1 MGQERGH
8 FTDEFK
14 TEAIALL
21 AGSGRRLVQIAGELG
36 ISPSML
42 RNWRNRQGG
51 QHVGSAVPA
60 KPASAMSCV
69 ADRAAEISGFA
80 ARTIGCAWSATFQE
94 RLWRSSRK
102 RRDEDSA

>member
-8 FTDEFK
+8 FRDEFK

-21 AGSGRRLVQIAGELG
+21 AGSGRRLVEIAGELG

-51 QHVGSAVPA
+51 QQAGSAVLA
-60 KPASAMSCV
+60 KPASAMPCV
-69 ADRAAEISGFA
+69 ADRAAEIS
-80 ARTIGCAWSATFQE
+80 RLRRENDRLRME
-94 RLWRSSRK
+94 RDILKKAVVIFSEPPR
-102 RRDEDSA
+102 